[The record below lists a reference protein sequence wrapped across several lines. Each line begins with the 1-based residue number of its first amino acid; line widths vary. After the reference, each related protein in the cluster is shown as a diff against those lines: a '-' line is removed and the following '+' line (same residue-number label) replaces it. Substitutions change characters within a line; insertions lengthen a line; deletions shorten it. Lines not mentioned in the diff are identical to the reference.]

1 MPSSDADPS
10 KVLEQTEQN
19 RLNLLRTDLSMIHT
33 LLGLVETELTLRNHE
48 HAMQTLAS
56 ATKGYEDIC
65 RIFGQRHSW
74 EEQATNEIQ
83 GKLADLR
90 KEIDRVQKLVHSRP
104 QGKV

>member
-19 RLNLLRTDLSMIHT
+19 RLNLLRTDLGMVHT
-33 LLGLVETELTLRNHE
+33 LLGLVETELALRNHE
-48 HAMQTLAS
+48 HAMQTFTSAS
-56 ATKGYEDIC
+56 KGYEDIC

-74 EEQATNEIQ
+74 EEQPTNEIQ

-90 KEIDRVQKLVHSRP
+90 KELDRVQKLVHQYP
-104 QGKV
+104 QAKV